1 MGLEADMPSSTH
13 MGHIQRVLVGP
24 GATESEGISLHG
36 VLCHAGK
43 GVGEGVKG
51 ELVGGVVRAPS

>member
-1 MGLEADMPSSTH
+1 MGLLVEVDMSSSTYI
-13 MGHIQRVLVGP
+13 GHIQRV

-43 GVGEGVKG
+43 GVGEG
-51 ELVGGVVRAPS
+51 